1 MDIAAVILSALALV
15 ACAATHLI
23 NRRQRWDDLPAEI
36 DSWVEDFARTKD
48 VVERLGFVWEEIS
61 RISGRIAGIPDAAKA
76 FEDLVAR
83 AQGVL
88 DDADARLARVDDQPK
103 PADGGAVRPAA
114 IPFWQPK
121 ATAGTVTQTIQGT
134 PLSGPGAQADA

>member
-1 MDIAAVILSALALV
+1 MDIAALILSALAIV
-15 ACAATHLI
+15 ATGFLHRLSL
-23 NRRQRWDDLPAEI
+23 REI
-36 DSWVEDFARTKD
+36 EARHDSFARACNQIDDKRRSD
-48 VVERLGFVWEEIS
+48 IKLLQDQISDAPNVVR
-61 RISGRIAGIPDAAKA
+61 A

-103 PADGGAVRPAA
+103 LAEGGAARPAA

-134 PLSGPGAQADA
+134 PLSGPGAQSDA